1 MAKASQFLDYVVS
14 QAKQLRKTII
24 FDEVN
29 DERIM
34 NAVKKIL
41 EERIAKVMLVNE
53 EDILMKKIKEYF
65 LNSFVDS
72 GDLILRPM
80 NNKDEFASKLYE
92 LRKGKLNSVED
103 AKELMNDSIY
113 YATMLMYNGEADG
126 LISGANHST
135 AHTIR
140 PALQFIK
147 TKKPLHTV
155 SGFFFMLMPDERIFG
170 FADCA
175 VLPEPN
181 SQQLAEIAV
190 ASAETFSKFGFDPR
204 VALLSFSTKGSAKHE
219 AVDKVVK
226 ALDIAKEISKT
237 IFPGLKIDGELQ
249 LDAAIVPEVAKKKVK
264 VESDVAGKANV
275 LIFPD
280 LNSGNIGY
288 KLVQRL
294 GNAKAIGPVLQ
305 GLKKPVNDL
314 SRGCSVDDIFYLAA
328 ITSLQS

>member
-1 MAKASQFLDYVVS
+1 MVKASQFLDYVVS
-14 QAKQLRKTII
+14 QAKQLKKTII

-53 EDILMKKIKEYF
+53 EDILMRKIKEYS